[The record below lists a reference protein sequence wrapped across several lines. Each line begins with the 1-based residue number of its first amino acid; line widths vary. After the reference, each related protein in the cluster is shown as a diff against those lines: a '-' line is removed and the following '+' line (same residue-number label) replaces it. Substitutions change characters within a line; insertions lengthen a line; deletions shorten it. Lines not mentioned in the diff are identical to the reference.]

1 MGYSMILLVFQFVT
15 LFSLFTLGFY
25 VFAIDPRR
33 RANQAFA
40 AFNGLLA
47 FWTVRDIIFWN
58 FEEFAVFSDY
68 WLITGAAAS
77 LAMMIALVIF
87 SEDFPEPATRFR
99 SSSLALIAP
108 SMILLPACLG
118 GFLWTDFDLSTE
130 PPRLSLTVTGY
141 VFGGYALLLFGWGVF
156 GLVRRLQGA
165 PDAQIRKQIATVL
178 LGLAL
183 NAILISIPTIIF
195 PLSGNFSWLPLSS
208 LFAIPGVMLNAF
220 AILNF
225 RLFSLQSVLDEVRH
239 FPIAHKVA
247 ITVAT
252 IAISSFVLLQLPIV
266 WWSFKSGADWDAWVR
281 YVTFSLIAALIP
293 NLILVLAVLR
303 TVSRPLKRLTVA
315 AVETSK
321 GHYGLQVDG
330 RTTSDEI
337 GILTDAFNRMSRK
350 MSRDLATL
358 QRMNDRLMRTEKLAS
373 IGTLSA
379 GIAHEIL
386 NPLSAIGS
394 IIEKI
399 RHGQLSETDAR
410 KQLEII
416 SQQITRVTEITRE
429 MLDFAATKTE
439 RRVSSEINE
448 IVTDSLRLVGFDSSF
463 KQVRVTTKLS
473 AEPTT
478 VDCDPDQLQQV
489 VVNLLLNARE
499 AITGEG
505 EITVST
511 SRVDDNIVL
520 EVSDTGCGID
530 PEYLSR
536 IFDPFFTTKEQSG
549 GTGLGLAVSYGIV
562 KGHGGRIDAI
572 RNHPTGTVM
581 RIAIPLEY
589 SNRETEA
596 IP

>member
-1 MGYSMILLVFQFVT
+1 MLLLVFQFVT
-15 LFSLFTLGFY
+15 LFSLFALGFY

-47 FWTVRDIIFWN
+47 FWTARDIIFWN
-58 FEEFAVFSDY
+58 FEEFAVFSES
-68 WLITGAAAS
+68 WLISGAAAS
-77 LAMMIALVIF
+77 LAMMISLVIF
-87 SEDFPEPATRFR
+87 SEDFPEPATRFP

-108 SMILLPACLG
+108 SVILLPACLG
-118 GFLWTDFDLSTE
+118 GFLWTEFDLSSD
-130 PPRLSLTVTGY
+130 PPRLSLTVAGY
-141 VFGGYALLLFGWGVF
+141 VFGGYALALFTWGVIR
-156 GLVRRLQGA
+156 LVRRLQ
-165 PDAQIRKQIATVL
+165 DESDIQIRKQIATVL

-183 NAILISIPTIIF
+183 NAILISIPTVIL

-208 LFAIPGVMLNAF
+208 LFAIPGVLLNAF

-225 RLFSLQSVLDEVRH
+225 RLFSLRSVLDEIRH

-247 ITVAT
+247 VTVAT
-252 IAISSFVLLQLPIV
+252 IAISSFVVLQLPIV
-266 WWSFKSGADWDAWVR
+266 WWSFRFGSDSNAWVR

-303 TVSRPLKRLTVA
+303 TISRPIKRLTVA
-315 AVETSK
+315 AVETAK
-321 GHYGLQVDG
+321 GRYGLQVDG

-337 GILTDAFNRMSRK
+337 GILTDAFNRMSHK
-350 MSRDLATL
+350 MSSDLATL

-386 NPLSAIGS
+386 NPLSAISS
-394 IIEKI
+394 IVEKM
-399 RHGQLSETDAR
+399 RHENSSDTEAR
-410 KQLEII
+410 RQLEII
-416 SQQITRVTEITRE
+416 AQQLTRVTEITRE

-439 RRVSSEINE
+439 KRVRAEINE
-448 IVTDSLRLVGFDSSF
+448 IVTGSLRLVGFDSSF
-463 KQVRVTTKLS
+463 RQVRVATRLT

-499 AITGEG
+499 AIAGEG
-505 EITVST
+505 DIVVST
-511 SRVDDNIVL
+511 STVDGHIVL

-562 KGHGGRIDAI
+562 KGHGGRIDALP
-572 RNHPTGTVM
+572 NHPAGTIV
-581 RIAIPLEY
+581 RIAIPSKLSY
-589 SNRETEA
+589 
-596 IP
+596 